1 MALSEPSTVASG
13 EAPGRPSS
21 VPPDHRFH
29 SLRVA
34 GVVQETTEAISFGLE
49 VPEDLRSAFAYEPGQ
64 FCTFRVLVDGESYIR
79 CYSMSSAPAVDDEL
93 RVTVK
98 RVPGG
103 TVSNWLLEHL
113 TPGSIVDVARPA
125 GFFRLG
131 AEERDFVA
139 FSAGSGITP
148 VLSLV
153 KTALVTTSRRVRLL
167 YANQDHGA
175 VIFRA
180 ELDALAHQFGDRC
193 TVTHHLDVEH
203 GLVGPDA
210 VRAFTDGAEGAE
222 CYVCGPGPFME
233 VVETTLLADG
243 FDPPRIHI
251 ERFTPDE
258 LPPLTEAAEGAA
270 TTTRITIELG
280 GRTASADHYPGTTIL
295 QTARQLEMAPPS
307 SCESGSCATCMA
319 KLLGGT
325 ASMRVNNAL
334 TDDEV
339 ADGWVLTCQALPTSA
354 TVQVSYDC
362 EEG

>member
-1 MALSEPSTVASG
+1 MSLSEPRSVASG
-13 EAPGRPSS
+13 ESPAPPTS
-21 VPPDHRFH
+21 VAPDHRFH
-29 SLRVA
+29 PLRVA
-34 GVVQETTEAISFGLE
+34 SVARETAEAISFVLQ
-49 VPEDLRSAFAYEPGQ
+49 VPDDLRSAFAYESGQ
-64 FCTFRVLVDGESYIR
+64 FCTFRVWVDGQPHVR

-103 TVSNWLLEHL
+103 TVSNWLHDHL
-113 TPGSIVDVARPA
+113 APGSMVDVARPA

-131 AEERDFVA
+131 AEERDLMA

-153 KTALVTTSRRVRLL
+153 KSALATTSRRVRLL
-167 YANQDHGA
+167 YANQDHRA
-175 VIFRA
+175 VIFRD
-180 ELDALAHQFGDRC
+180 ELDDLVDRFGERC
-193 TVTHHLDVEH
+193 TVAHHLDVEH

-210 VRAFTDGAEGAE
+210 VRAFAEGAVGAE
-222 CYVCGPGPFME
+222 CYVCGPAPFMD
-233 VVETTLLADG
+233 VVERTLLADG
-243 FDPPRIHI
+243 FEPPRIHI

-258 LPPLTEAAEGAA
+258 LPAIAEADGDAA
-270 TTTRITIELG
+270 TTTHLTIEVG

-295 QTARQLEMAPPS
+295 QTARQMELAPPS

-319 KLLGGT
+319 KLIRGT

-334 TDDEV
+334 TEDEV